1 VSKRKRKRHSQ
12 MTEALENISS
22 DAFASHPGRSPD
34 VLVEGYETAQTL
46 YLKLPIRGA
55 RLPLPNADEQAGDWG
70 SEDRE

>member
-55 RLPLPNADEQAGDWG
+55 RLPNADEQAGDWG
-70 SEDRE
+70 SEDCE